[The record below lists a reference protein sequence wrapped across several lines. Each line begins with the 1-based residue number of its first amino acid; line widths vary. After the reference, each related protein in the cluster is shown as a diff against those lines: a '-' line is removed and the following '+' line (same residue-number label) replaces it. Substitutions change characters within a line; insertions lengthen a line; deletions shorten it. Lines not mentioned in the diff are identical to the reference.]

1 MPFFK
6 GTSSQRC
13 TFSLLCNSLCFPSI
27 RVKIWE
33 VWISPAVPLG
43 FYVHTDARKFSPVYK
58 FCRIRTQVFL
68 RLSILYLLDLL
79 SAFPYSYRA
88 LTCLVVLPIPSSFCS
103 LGYMFAS
110 DIFQI
115 SPCNGHPCYC
125 PCNSRY

>member
-58 FCRIRTQVFL
+58 FRYIRTRENLHTDINLFSPVYKFCRIRTQVFL
-68 RLSILYLLDLL
+68 QCKIILKIQLIENKEVTLFVQL
-79 SAFPYSYRA
+79 
-88 LTCLVVLPIPSSFCS
+88 
-103 LGYMFAS
+103 
-110 DIFQI
+110 
-115 SPCNGHPCYC
+115 NW
-125 PCNSRY
+125 